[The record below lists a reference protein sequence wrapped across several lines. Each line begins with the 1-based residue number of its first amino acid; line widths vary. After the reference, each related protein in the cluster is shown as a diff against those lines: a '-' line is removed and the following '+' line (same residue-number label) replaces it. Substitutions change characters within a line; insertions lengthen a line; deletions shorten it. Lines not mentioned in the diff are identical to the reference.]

1 MRIQVDSE
9 IGRLRRVLLHR
20 PGREIDRMPPSM
32 MEQLLFDDILYGDE
46 AREEHDRFTQVLRQA
61 GVEVLDGEVLLAEVL
76 REEVPR
82 SRLLAELANDYGV
95 APGLAAR
102 LAELPADRLAAA
114 LIEGVPAGPDAVEAG
129 GRKFFD
135 LAPLPNYFFQRDSQL
150 VLGDRVVCPSM
161 ATAAREREP
170 LLSRTL
176 FNYHPALQGYAD
188 LFDIDV
194 PPAGGPQHDPL
205 YPYPSLEGGDVLVA
219 SKEIVLMGMS
229 ERTDRRGVEVLAEYL
244 RREETSFRHLILVEM
259 PPKRSYMHLDTV
271 FTLIDRNTCLAYQPV
286 IEPGGREAAF
296 VYHVDLYARE
306 LSFAVRPSL
315 LSALATLGMEL
326 EVVPCG
332 GAADSIDQQREQ
344 WTDGANAFAL
354 APGVLILYSRNR
366 KTIEE
371 LGRRGFRV
379 LTEEEAATG
388 EHDLLGGSRTV
399 VTLAANE
406 LSRARGGP
414 RCMTMPIE
422 RDSL

>member
-1 MRIQVDSE
+1 MPIQVDSE
-9 IGRLRRVLLHR
+9 IGRLRRVLVHR
-20 PGREIDRMPPSM
+20 PGLEIDRMPPTM

-46 AREEHDRFTQVLRQA
+46 AREEHDLFTQVMRRA
-61 GVEVLDGEVLLAEVL
+61 GIEVLDGETLLTEVL

-82 SRLLAELANDYGV
+82 SRLLDELGRDYGV
-95 APGLAAR
+95 APGLVNR
-102 LAELPADRLAAA
+102 LSELPADRLAGA
-114 LIEGVPAGPDAVEAG
+114 LIEGVPAEPDAVEGG

-135 LAPLPNYFFQRDSQL
+135 LAPLPNYFFQRDSQV
-150 VLGDRVVCPSM
+150 VLGNRVVCPSM

-176 FNYHPALQGYAD
+176 FDYHPALQGYAH

-194 PPAGGPQHDPL
+194 PPAGAPQHDPL

-259 PPKRSYMHLDTV
+259 PPRRSYMHLDTV
-271 FTLIDRNTCLAYQPV
+271 FTLIDHNTCLAHLPV

-315 LSALATLGMEL
+315 LRALADLGMEL
-326 EVVPCG
+326 DVIPCG
-332 GAADSIDQQREQ
+332 GGADSIEQQREQ

-354 APGVLILYSRNR
+354 APGVIVLYSRNR
-366 KTIEE
+366 KTIEA
-371 LGRRGFRV
+371 LGRKGFRV
-379 LTEEEAATG
+379 LTAEEAAA
-388 EHDLLGGSRTV
+388 EPDLLSGGRAI

-414 RCMTMPIE
+414 RCMTMPVE
-422 RDSL
+422 RDPV